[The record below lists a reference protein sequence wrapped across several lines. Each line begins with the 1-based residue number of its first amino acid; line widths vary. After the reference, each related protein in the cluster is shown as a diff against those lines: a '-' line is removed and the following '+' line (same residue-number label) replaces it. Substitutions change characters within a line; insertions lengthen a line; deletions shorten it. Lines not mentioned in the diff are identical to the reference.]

1 MDLQQ
6 IDRTDLK
13 RGNYMN
19 PFKVVKYVDDVG
31 DVRVRIQV
39 FDDAESTYVYTY
51 GDLYNLTVHKPNVF
65 ERALKITWEDKIKKA
80 IDTLNKRCEE
90 LTTEHYIRLAKIDHA
105 KDTLKKATNE
115 N

>member
-1 MDLQQ
+1 M
-6 IDRTDLK
+6 T
-13 RGNYMN
+13 
-19 PFKVVKYVDDVG
+19 PFKVVKYVNDLG
-31 DVRVRIQV
+31 EIRVRIQE
-39 FDDAESTYVYTY
+39 FDDAEGTYAYTY
-51 GDLYNLTVHKPNVF
+51 GDRYDLTVSKPNLF

-105 KDTLKKATNE
+105 KDTLKNATNE